1 MLDPLRSAKTGA
13 IRARQLYRINT
24 LCQHVCMK
32 RLTAT
37 VLLIPA
43 IATATPHACKI
54 EHVAIQGQAAACS
67 GVLMPA
73 TTALAG
79 ARCIDA
85 RLPTCQALRRRDAHA
100 ARRRV
105 VMLADELTATQAQ
118 AKRWRDIALAPAPI
132 AAPRVVVRRVGLPGW
147 AIGAIAGAC
156 LLLGGWAGWRV
167 AR

>member
-105 VMLADELTATQAQ
+105 VMLADELAQ
-118 AKRWRDIALAPAPI
+118 AKRWRDIALTPAPI

-147 AIGAIAGAC
+147 AVGAIAGAC

>member
-1 MLDPLRSAKTGA
+1 MKTLR
-13 IRARQLYRINT
+13 IFFLF
-24 LCQHVCMK
+24 V
-32 RLTAT
+32 
-37 VLLIPA
+37 LIPA

-73 TTALAG
+73 KTALAG

-85 RLPTCQALRRRDAHA
+85 RLPTCQALRRRDADA

-118 AKRWRDIALAPAPI
+118 AKRWRDIALTPAPI

-147 AIGAIAGAC
+147 AVGAIAGAC
-156 LLLGGWAGWRV
+156 LLLGGWSGWRV
-167 AR
+167 AQ